1 MQRNSEYNDLIERYL
16 DGTLSATEKVLFDE
30 KLKADPIL
38 SKMLSS
44 RIMLQKTWVKDG
56 KHRQVKEHINHLIN
70 IEKQDY
76 KSRSNTWLVAASL
89 IVLLGIGSLF
99 FVRHAQNQN
108 DREFLSGGKS
118 LNKHKSEKFIQG
130 QQNEIKKYGS
140 VDSVET
146 NKKVAD
152 NRYLPADRS
161 VYQASDTI
169 SFIWPATVIKER
181 LIIFDEK
188 GSKVAEVPLKTYAVE
203 YKLLP
208 STLKP
213 GSYIWTLPPNEL
225 KYQFSIRQ

>member
-1 MQRNSEYNDLIERYL
+1 MQRNSEYNDQIERYL

-30 KLKADPIL
+30 RLKVDPIL

-44 RIMLQKTWVKDG
+44 RIILQKTWVKDG
-56 KHRQVKEHINHLIN
+56 QHKHIKAHINHLIN
-70 IEKQDY
+70 IEKQDH

-99 FVRHAQNQN
+99 FVQHTQNQN
-108 DREFLSGGKS
+108 DREFLAGDKI
-118 LNKHKSEKFIQG
+118 LNRDKSEKFIQG

-140 VDSVET
+140 ADSVET
-146 NKKVAD
+146 NKTGAD
-152 NRYLPADRS
+152 NLYLPADVS

-169 SFIWPATVIKER
+169 SFTWPATIIKER
-181 LIIFDEK
+181 LIIIDEK
-188 GSKVAEVPLKTYAVE
+188 GSKVAEVTLEKDAVE

-213 GSYIWTLPPNEL
+213 GSYTWTLPPNAL

>member
-1 MQRNSEYNDLIERYL
+1 MQRNSEYNDQIERYL
-16 DGTLSATEKVLFDE
+16 DDTLSATEKVLFDE
-30 KLKADPIL
+30 RLKADPIL

-44 RIMLQKTWVKDG
+44 RIILQNTWVKNG
-56 KHRQVKEHINHLIN
+56 QHKHIKAHINHLIN
-70 IEKQDY
+70 IEKQEH
-76 KSRSNTWLVAASL
+76 KSRSTKWLVAASL
-89 IVLLGIGSLF
+89 IGLLGISSIF
-99 FVRHAQNQN
+99 FVQHTRNQN
-108 DREFLSGGKS
+108 DREFLAGDKI
-118 LNKHKSEKFIQG
+118 LNRDKSEKFIQG

-146 NKKVAD
+146 NKTVAD

-161 VYQASDTI
+161 VYRASDTI
-169 SFIWPATVIKER
+169 LFTWPASVIKER

-188 GSKVAEVPLKTYAVE
+188 GSEVAELPLKTDAIE

-213 GSYIWTLPPNEL
+213 GSYTWTLPPNAL

>member
-16 DGTLSATEKVLFDE
+16 DGTLTDTEEVLFE
-30 KLKADPIL
+30 ERLKTDPIL

-44 RIMLQKTWVKDG
+44 RIMIQKTWVKDG
-56 KHRQVKEHINHLIN
+56 QHKQVKAHINHLIN
-70 IEKQDY
+70 IEKQEH

-89 IVLLGIGSLF
+89 IGLLGIGSLF
-99 FVRHAQNQN
+99 FVQHTRNQN
-108 DREFLSGGKS
+108 DREFLAGDKI
-118 LNKHKSEKFIQG
+118 LNRDKSEKFIQG

-140 VDSVET
+140 VDNVET
-146 NKKVAD
+146 NKTVAD
-152 NRYLPADRS
+152 SRYLPADRS
-161 VYQASDTI
+161 VYLASDTI
-169 SFIWPATVIKER
+169 SFIWPASIIKER

-188 GSKVAEVPLKTYAVE
+188 GSKVTEVTLEKDAVE

-213 GSYIWTLPPNEL
+213 GSYTWTLPPNEL